1 MVQQQEK
8 QLTMSTMNLTFM
20 KKELEDN
27 AKIMSL
33 NALTDKSCMKKC
45 FLEYKMKYI
54 SDYSLFSK
62 KMTKK

>member
-27 AKIMSL
+27 AKMMSL
-33 NALTDKSCMKKC
+33 YDLTDKSCTQ
-45 FLEYKMKYI
+45 KM
-54 SDYSLFSK
+54 FSQIQYDMRTNRK
-62 KMTKK
+62 FDIV